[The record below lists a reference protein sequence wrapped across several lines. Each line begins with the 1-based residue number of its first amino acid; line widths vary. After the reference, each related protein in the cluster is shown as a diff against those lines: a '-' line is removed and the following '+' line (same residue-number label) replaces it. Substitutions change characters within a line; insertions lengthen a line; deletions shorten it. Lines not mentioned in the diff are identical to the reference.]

1 MASRASRKGLPGGLR
16 RHPVLSTFHGN
27 LRSDLIATIAVMQ
40 AAGGSLRLN
49 PRWSDLVVAPTVAF
63 LLLRSAEQ
71 GVMLESTATL
81 RLEATSG

>member
-1 MASRASRKGLPGGLR
+1 
-16 RHPVLSTFHGN
+16 
-27 LRSDLIATIAVMQ
+27 MQ